1 MYSERLQNGAVLLS
15 LRCNREYHLSET
27 LLKQSEMSDEH
38 IRQMVAESDTGGRRP
53 SGLTAKLITYTALA
67 WSMFQLWIASPLPF
81 SLGVFVLND
90 TQSRSIHLA
99 FAMFLGFMLFPAL
112 RSSSR
117 TRIPIQDWILGLLGA
132 FCAAYL
138 FLFYAQLATRPG
150 QPTFLDLSVALAGVL
165 LLLECTRRVVGLPM
179 VLMAILF
186 IGYIFLGPYMPDMIA
201 HKGASFSK
209 GISHLWL
216 STEGVFGVALGVSSG
231 FVFLFVL
238 FGALLDT
245 GGAGNYFIKS
255 ALSFLG
261 HLRGG
266 PAKAAVVSSGLT
278 GLISGSSIANVVTVG
293 TFTIPLMKRV
303 GYKPHI
309 AAAVETAASV
319 DGQIMPPVMG
329 AAAFLMVEYVGI
341 PYTQIIKHAAL
352 PALMSYIAL
361 FYIVHLEACK
371 TDIRGIPRDNMPPL
385 INRIISV
392 LLSISG
398 VILLANIVY
407 FGLGWIKELTGEAS
421 SYIIAVLMLSAYVG
435 LLKIGSRHPVLQM
448 DDPDAPIFKLPQPGP
463 TIKSGLHFLLP
474 VAALIWNLMIEELS
488 PALSAFWA
496 TTFLVFILLTQR
508 PISAWFRGHSDL
520 ANELQQGFHDL
531 KTGLIAGARNMIGV
545 AIATSTA
552 GIIVG
557 TVTLT
562 GIGLVLAEVVEVI
575 SSGNLLLMLVM
586 VATASLI
593 LGMGV
598 PTTANYIIVS
608 TLMAPVV
615 VELGAQSGLIVPLIA
630 IHMFVFYFGI
640 MADVT
645 PPVGLAAYAAA
656 GIAKTDPLLTGFTA
670 FWYSIRTSVLPFM
683 FIFNTQLLL
692 IGIDSIP
699 HLIVVVVSSIV
710 ASLLFVAAS
719 QNWFI
724 TRSRWYESALLLL
737 IAFSLFRPN
746 FWMDRIYP
754 PYERI
759 ASTQLMQMVE
769 ASADNEQ
776 LRVWVE
782 GEDMNGKSITKGL
795 LISLGESGPAAKRLE
810 AFGLRLMADGEQMR
824 ILSVKFRSNA
834 EKAGFQQGQAITALE
849 VEIKRPAEE
858 WIFVP
863 TLAALAMIVF
873 LQRRRLKAEPQG
885 S

>member
-1 MYSERLQNGAVLLS
+1 VSENEDKKSGM
-15 LRCNREYHLSET
+15 T
-27 LLKQSEMSDEH
+27 DDE

-53 SGLTAKLITYTALA
+53 SGLTAKIVMYTAMA

-81 SLGVFVLND
+81 SLGIFVLND

-99 FAMFLGFMLFPAL
+99 FAMFLGYMLFPPL
-112 RSSSR
+112 KSSPR
-117 TRIPIQDWILGLLGA
+117 TRIPVQDWVLALLGV
-132 FCAAYL
+132 FCGAYL
-138 FLFYAQLATRPG
+138 FLFYAQLAARPG
-150 QPTFLDLSVALAGVL
+150 QPTGLDLAVALAGII
-165 LLLECTRRVVGLPM
+165 LLLEVTRRVIGLPM
-179 VLMAILF
+179 TLMALLF
-186 IGYIFLGPYMPDMIA
+186 IGYIVLGPHMPDMIA
-201 HKGASFSK
+201 HKGASFGK
-209 GISHLWL
+209 GMTHLWL

-255 ALSFLG
+255 ALSLLG
-261 HLRGG
+261 HMRGG

-352 PALMSYIAL
+352 PAIMSYIAL

-371 TDIRGIPRDNMPPL
+371 TDIRGIVREHIPPL
-385 INRIISV
+385 LNRVLSFLMSV
-392 LLSISG
+392 SG
-398 VILLANIVY
+398 VVILANVIY
-407 FGLGWIKELTGEAS
+407 YGLGWIKGVAGAS
-421 SYIIAVLMLSAYVG
+421 SIIVIAVLMLAAYIA
-435 LLKIGSRHPVLQM
+435 LLKYEAKYPELHM
-448 DDPDAPIFKLPQPGP
+448 EDPNSPILKLPEPGP

-496 TTFLVFILLTQR
+496 TMFLIFILVTQR
-508 PISAWFRGHSDL
+508 PLSAWFRGQREIGADW
-520 ANELQQGFHDL
+520 AQGFPDL

-562 GIGLVLAEVVEVI
+562 GIGLVLAEVVELI
-575 SSGNLLLMLVM
+575 SAGNLLLMLCM
-586 VATASLI
+586 VAVASLI

-656 GIAKTDPLLTGFTA
+656 GIAKCDPMLTGFTA

-683 FIFNTQLLL
+683 FIYNTQLLL
-692 IGIDSIP
+692 IGVDSIP
-699 HLIVVVVSSIV
+699 EFLLVVVSAV
-710 ASLLFVAAS
+710 TASLIFVAAS
-719 QNWFI
+719 QNWFL
-724 TRSRWYESALLLL
+724 TRSKWYESAILLL

-746 FWMDRIYP
+746 FWMDMVYP
-754 PYERI
+754 PYNKI
-759 ASTQLMQMVE
+759 APTELMQVIE
-769 ASADNEQ
+769 KAPAGEL
-776 LRVWVE
+776 LRVWIE
-782 GEDMNGKSITKGL
+782 GEDLKGKPIKKGML
-795 LISLGESGPAAKRLE
+795 VPLTEAGPAAQRLE
-810 AFGLRLMADGEQMR
+810 RFGLRLVPMGDQ
-824 ILSVKFRSNA
+824 LDVVSVKFRSKA
-834 EKAGFQQGQAITALE
+834 DKAGFQQGQKVTALE
-849 VEIKRPAEE
+849 VENKRPAPE
-858 WIFVP
+858 WMFFP
-863 TLAALAMIVF
+863 TLGVLGLIVF
-873 LQRRRLKAEPQG
+873 LQRRRIAAGAP

>member
-1 MYSERLQNGAVLLS
+1 MCSERLQNGAVLLS
-15 LRCNREYHLSET
+15 SRCNREYHLSET

-179 VLMAILF
+179 ALMAILF
-186 IGYIFLGPYMPDMIA
+186 IGHIFLGPYMPDMIA

-341 PYTQIIKHAAL
+341 PYTEH
-352 PALMSYIAL
+352 
-361 FYIVHLEACK
+361 V
-371 TDIRGIPRDNMPPL
+371 
-385 INRIISV
+385 
-392 LLSISG
+392 
-398 VILLANIVY
+398 
-407 FGLGWIKELTGEAS
+407 
-421 SYIIAVLMLSAYVG
+421 
-435 LLKIGSRHPVLQM
+435 
-448 DDPDAPIFKLPQPGP
+448 
-463 TIKSGLHFLLP
+463 
-474 VAALIWNLMIEELS
+474 
-488 PALSAFWA
+488 
-496 TTFLVFILLTQR
+496 
-508 PISAWFRGHSDL
+508 
-520 ANELQQGFHDL
+520 QQ
-531 KTGLIAGARNMIGV
+531 
-545 AIATSTA
+545 S
-552 GIIVG
+552 
-557 TVTLT
+557 
-562 GIGLVLAEVVEVI
+562 
-575 SSGNLLLMLVM
+575 
-586 VATASLI
+586 
-593 LGMGV
+593 
-598 PTTANYIIVS
+598 
-608 TLMAPVV
+608 
-615 VELGAQSGLIVPLIA
+615 
-630 IHMFVFYFGI
+630 
-640 MADVT
+640 
-645 PPVGLAAYAAA
+645 
-656 GIAKTDPLLTGFTA
+656 
-670 FWYSIRTSVLPFM
+670 
-683 FIFNTQLLL
+683 
-692 IGIDSIP
+692 
-699 HLIVVVVSSIV
+699 
-710 ASLLFVAAS
+710 
-719 QNWFI
+719 
-724 TRSRWYESALLLL
+724 
-737 IAFSLFRPN
+737 
-746 FWMDRIYP
+746 
-754 PYERI
+754 
-759 ASTQLMQMVE
+759 
-769 ASADNEQ
+769 
-776 LRVWVE
+776 
-782 GEDMNGKSITKGL
+782 
-795 LISLGESGPAAKRLE
+795 
-810 AFGLRLMADGEQMR
+810 
-824 ILSVKFRSNA
+824 
-834 EKAGFQQGQAITALE
+834 
-849 VEIKRPAEE
+849 
-858 WIFVP
+858 
-863 TLAALAMIVF
+863 
-873 LQRRRLKAEPQG
+873 
-885 S
+885 

>member
-1 MYSERLQNGAVLLS
+1 MSQEEIKKSELS
-15 LRCNREYHLSET
+15 D
-27 LLKQSEMSDEH
+27 DE

-53 SGLTAKLITYTALA
+53 SGLAAKIVMYTAMA
-67 WSMFQLWIASPLPF
+67 WSLFQMWIASPLPF
-81 SLGVFVLND
+81 AFGVFVLND

-99 FAMFLGFMLFPAL
+99 FAMFLGYMLFPPLA
-112 RSSSR
+112 SSPR
-117 TRIPIQDWILGLLGA
+117 TRIPVQDWILALLGA
-132 FCAAYL
+132 FCGAYL
-138 FLFYAQLATRPG
+138 YLFYAELAARPG
-150 QPTFLDLSVALAGVL
+150 QPTAFDLAVALAGVV
-165 LLLECTRRVVGLPM
+165 LLLEVTRRVIGLPM
-179 VLMAILF
+179 TIMAMIF

-201 HKGASFSK
+201 HKGASFGK
-209 GISHLWL
+209 GMTHLWL

-255 ALSFLG
+255 ALSLLG
-261 HLRGG
+261 HMRGG

-371 TDIRGIPRDNMPPL
+371 ADIRGIARDHMPPL
-385 INRIISV
+385 ISRLIGFVMSV
-392 LLSISG
+392 AG
-398 VILLANIVY
+398 VILLANVVY
-407 FGLGWIKELTGEAS
+407 FGLGWIKGVAGDAS
-421 SYIIAVLMLSAYVG
+421 TLVIAVLMLGAYIG
-435 LLKIGSRHPVLQM
+435 LLKYEASYPELHM
-448 DDPDAPIFKLPQPGP
+448 EDPNSPILKLPEPGP

-496 TTFLVFILLTQR
+496 TMFLIFILVTQR
-508 PISAWFRGHSDL
+508 PLGAWFRGESDVKADLLEGLSDL
-520 ANELQQGFHDL
+520 
-531 KTGLIAGARNMIGV
+531 KIGLIAGARNMVGV
-545 AIATSTA
+545 GIATSTA

-562 GIGLVLAEVVEVI
+562 GIGLVLAEVVELI
-575 SSGNLLLMLVM
+575 SAGNLLLMLAM
-586 VATASLI
+586 VAVASLI

-656 GIAKTDPLLTGFTA
+656 GIAKCDPMLTGFTA

-683 FIFNTQLLL
+683 FIYNTQLLL
-692 IGIDSIP
+692 IGIDSVAQFIM
-699 HLIVVVVSSIV
+699 VVVTAVA
-710 ASLLFVAAS
+710 ASLIFVAAS
-719 QNWFI
+719 QNWFL
-724 TRSRWYESALLLL
+724 TRSKWYESAILLLV
-737 IAFSLFRPN
+737 AFSLFRPN
-746 FWMDRIYP
+746 FWMDMIVP
-754 PYERI
+754 PYDKI
-759 ASTQLMQMVE
+759 APTQLMQMVE
-769 ASADNEQ
+769 QAPVNEDM
-776 LRVWVE
+776 RIWIE
-782 GEDMNGKSITKGL
+782 GEDLNGKLVNKGML
-795 LISLGESGPAAKRLE
+795 LPLGEKGTAVERLE
-810 AFGLRLMADGEQMR
+810 RFGLRLMQNGDE
-824 ILSVKFRSNA
+824 IDVVSIKFRSKA
-834 EKAGFQQGQAITALE
+834 DKAGFKQGQKVTAIE
-849 VEIKRPAEE
+849 KESSQPAPE
-858 WIFVP
+858 WLFIP
-863 TLAALAMIVF
+863 TLGILALVVF
-873 LQRRRLKAEPQG
+873 AQRRRIAAGAP

>member
-1 MYSERLQNGAVLLS
+1 VSENEV
-15 LRCNREYHLSET
+15 
-27 LLKQSEMSDEH
+27 KKSEMTDEE

-53 SGLTAKLITYTALA
+53 TGLVAKIIMYTAMA
-67 WSMFQLWIASPLPF
+67 WSLFQLWIASPLPF
-81 SLGVFVLND
+81 SLGIFVLND

-99 FAMFLGFMLFPAL
+99 FAMFLGYMLFPPL
-112 RSSSR
+112 KSSPR
-117 TRIPIQDWILGLLGA
+117 TRIPVQDWVLALIGA
-132 FCAAYL
+132 FCGAYL
-138 FLFYAQLATRPG
+138 YIFYAQLAARPG
-150 QPTFLDLSVALAGVL
+150 QPIVLDLVVALIGVVL
-165 LLLECTRRVVGLPM
+165 LLEVTRRVLGSP
-179 VLMAILF
+179 MAIMAIIFLA
-186 IGYIFLGPYMPDMIA
+186 YIFLGPYMPDLIA
-201 HKGASFSK
+201 HKGASFTK
-209 GISHLWL
+209 GMTHTWL

-255 ALSFLG
+255 ALSLLG
-261 HLRGG
+261 HMRGG
-266 PAKAAVVSSGLT
+266 PAKAAVVASGMT

-303 GYKPHI
+303 GYKPHV

-352 PALMSYIAL
+352 PAVMSYIAL

-371 TDIRGIPRDNMPPL
+371 TDIRGIVREHIPPVL
-385 INRIISV
+385 NRIISFLMSV
-392 LLSISG
+392 SG
-398 VILLANIVY
+398 VVILANVIY
-407 FGLGWIKELTGEAS
+407 YGLGWIKDVAGAS
-421 SYIIAVLMLSAYVG
+421 SIIVIAVLMLGAYIA
-435 LLKIGSRHPVLQM
+435 LLKYEAKYPELHM
-448 DDPDAPIFKLPQPGP
+448 EDPNSPILKLPEPGP
-463 TIKSGLHFLLP
+463 TIKSGLHFMLP

-496 TTFLVFILLTQR
+496 TMFLIFILVTQR
-508 PISAWFRGHSDL
+508 PLSAWFRGQREIGADWV
-520 ANELQQGFHDL
+520 QGFQDL
-531 KTGLIAGARNMIGV
+531 KTGLIAGARNMVGV

-562 GIGLVLAEVVEVI
+562 GIGLVLAEVVELI
-575 SSGNLLLMLVM
+575 SSGNLLLMLCM
-586 VATASLI
+586 VAVASLI

-656 GIAKTDPLLTGFTA
+656 GIAKCDPMLTGFTA

-683 FIFNTQLLL
+683 FIYNTQLLL
-692 IGIDSIP
+692 IGVESIP
-699 HLIVVVVSSIV
+699 EFLLVAVSAV
-710 ASLLFVAAS
+710 AASLIFVAAS
-719 QNWFI
+719 QNWFL
-724 TRSRWYESALLLL
+724 TRSKWYESAILLL

-746 FWMDRIYP
+746 FWMDMIYP
-754 PYERI
+754 PYNKI
-759 ASTQLMQMVE
+759 APTELMQVIE
-769 ASADNEQ
+769 KAPAGEF
-776 LRVWVE
+776 LRVWIE
-782 GEDMNGKSITKGL
+782 GEDLKGKLINKGML
-795 LISLGESGPAAKRLE
+795 VPLTETGPATQRLE
-810 AFGLRLMADGEQMR
+810 RFGLRLVPMGDQ
-824 ILSVKFRSNA
+824 LDVVSVKFRSKA
-834 EKAGFQQGQAITALE
+834 DKAGFKQRQKVTALE
-849 VEIKRPAEE
+849 VENKRPAAE
-858 WIFVP
+858 WMFFP
-863 TLAALAMIVF
+863 TLGVLGVIVF
-873 LQRRRLKAEPQG
+873 LQRRRIAAGAP

>member
-1 MYSERLQNGAVLLS
+1 MYAA
-15 LRCNREYHLSET
+15 
-27 LLKQSEMSDEH
+27 M
-38 IRQMVAESDTGGRRP
+38 
-53 SGLTAKLITYTALA
+53 A
-67 WSMFQLWIASPLPF
+67 WSLFQMWIASPLPF
-81 SLGVFVLND
+81 AFGVFVLND

-99 FAMFLGFMLFPAL
+99 FAMFLGYLLFPPL
-112 RSSSR
+112 KSSPR
-117 TRIPIQDWILGLLGA
+117 ARIPIQDWILALAAA
-132 FCAAYL
+132 FCGAYL
-138 FLFYAQLATRPG
+138 YLFYAELAARPG
-150 QPTFLDLSVALAGVL
+150 QSTAFDLTVALAGVA
-165 LLLECTRRVVGLPM
+165 LLLEVTRRVVGLPM
-179 VLMAILF
+179 TIMAAIF

-201 HKGASFSK
+201 HKGASFGK
-209 GISHLWL
+209 GMTHLWL

-245 GGAGNYFIKS
+245 GGAGNYFIMS
-255 ALSFLG
+255 ALSLLG
-261 HLRGG
+261 HMRGG

-309 AAAVETAASV
+309 AGAVETAASV

-371 TDIRGIPRDNMPPL
+371 SDIRGIARDNMPPL
-385 INRIISV
+385 LSRLISFV
-392 LLSISG
+392 MTVAG
-398 VILLANIVY
+398 MILLANVVY
-407 FGLGWIKELTGEAS
+407 FGLGWKMGVAGDAS
-421 SYIIAVLMLSAYVG
+421 TLIIAVLMLGAYLG
-435 LLKIGSRHPVLQM
+435 LLKYEAKFPELQM
-448 DDPDAPIFKLPQPGP
+448 GDPNKPILKLPEAGP

-474 VAALIWNLMIEELS
+474 VAALIWNLMVEELS

-496 TTFLVFILLTQR
+496 TMFLIFILVTQR
-508 PISAWFRGHSDL
+508 PLGAWFRGERELKSDW
-520 ANELQQGFHDL
+520 AQGFADL

-545 AIATSTA
+545 GIATSTA

-562 GIGLVLAEVVEVI
+562 GIGLVLAEVVELI
-575 SSGNLLLMLVM
+575 SSGNLLLMLCM
-586 VATASLI
+586 VAVASLI

-683 FIFNTQLLL
+683 FIYNTQLLL
-692 IGIDSIP
+692 IGIDSVAQFIM
-699 HLIVVVVSSIV
+699 VVVTAIA
-710 ASLLFVAAS
+710 ASLIFVAAS
-719 QNWFI
+719 QNWFL
-724 TRSRWYESALLLL
+724 TRNKWYESVILLLV
-737 IAFSLFRPN
+737 AFSLFRPN
-746 FWMDRIYP
+746 FWMDMIVP
-754 PYERI
+754 PYDKI
-759 ASTQLMQMVE
+759 APTQLMQMVE
-769 ASADNEQ
+769 KAPVGEDM
-776 LRVWVE
+776 RIWIE
-782 GEDMNGKSITKGL
+782 GEDLNGNPVNKGML
-795 LISLGESGPAAKRLE
+795 LPLGEAGSAAERLE
-810 AFGLRLMADGEQMR
+810 RFGLRLMSMGDE
-824 ILSVKFRSNA
+824 ISVTSVKFRSKA
-834 EKAGFQQGQAITALE
+834 DKAGFKQGQKVTAIE
-849 VEIKRPAEE
+849 KESSQPAPE
-858 WIFVP
+858 WIFLP
-863 TLAALAMIVF
+863 TLGVLALVVF
-873 LQRRRLKAEPQG
+873 AQRRRIAAG
-885 S
+885 ARA